1 MVVVLRLGSELSLA
15 TATVFGVMLFKSIA
29 NGGEM
34 STHIILNL
42 RNHHILITKIT
53 IRNAWEL
60 LVQVRDDFDDGGFL
74 RPGVD

>member
-53 IRNAWEL
+53 IRKNKCCSIRCSFIYIL
-60 LVQVRDDFDDGGFL
+60 T
-74 RPGVD
+74 